1 MYARAAEEAWARF
14 EGRLSGSP
22 QALLLVA
29 SGQPLGATARG
40 ALESTAERLGYGSA
54 VAFAALGSPT
64 LSEDEVF
71 ALVEGLDP
79 VALVA
84 TDGEAA
90 RALSTAFRAD
100 VAPERISRV
109 AGRSCAV
116 FRSFESMLEAPEAK
130 QKAWALLKQLPRFG
144 E

>member
-14 EGRLSGSP
+14 EERLSGSP
-22 QALLLVA
+22 QALLLVT
-29 SGQPLGATARG
+29 SGQPLGTTARG
-40 ALESTAERLGYGSA
+40 ALESTAERLGYGSV
-54 VAFAALGSPT
+54 VAFAVLGSSA

-84 TDGEAA
+84 ADGEAA

-109 AGRSCAV
+109 AGRSCAA
-116 FRSFESMLEAPEAK
+116 FRSFEGMLEAPEAK